1 MAAQHARP
9 AQRQRALVPVL
20 VFLGMVVAVISSLGA
35 PLVPTIATVDHVSL
49 TDAQWSLTI
58 TLLVGAVATPTMGRL
73 GDGPHRRRVILGATA
88 VVLAGSV
95 LAALPLG
102 FGFLVAGRG
111 LQGVGLG
118 LVPLAIATARDALP
132 AERSRPAV
140 AMLSIT
146 TVAGV
151 GLGYPLTGLIAET
164 LGVHAGFWFGAII
177 SALALAGAA
186 VVVPRTEG
194 REKRPLDAL
203 GAILLGAG
211 LAALLLALSEGES
224 WGWASARLLG
234 LTVVALLLLVG
245 WGFHELRTAHP
256 LVDLRT
262 LRNRAVLTADVCG
275 LIAGIAMYML
285 MSMVTRFV
293 QTPSAAGY
301 GFGAS
306 VLVAGLV
313 LLPFS
318 AASVAS
324 SKLVPALARRTSM
337 AVVLPFGCAVSLLS
351 MVLFLCARTSLW
363 ELFVDHGRRRARRRL
378 HLRRDARTGRQR
390 GSGARDRK
398 RHQLQPG
405 AAHHRLL
412 HRQRA
417 ERRRA
422 GGAHPR
428 RAAAAHGRR
437 VPGRGLAGL
446 RGLDRRHGGYHRRAA
461 AARPGPAA
469 GDRGRGNPHGREHR
483 RRRDGRGQ
491 RHFAD
496 RTGRPMSTDPGTRAP
511 PPRPPNGSR
520 GGVAT
525 PPAAANCCSR
535 PRANSSPYAAS
546 TAAPPG
552 RSASGPGWTRP

>member
-1 MAAQHARP
+1 MDVRRARSDL
-9 AQRQRALVPVL
+9 RQRALVPVL

-35 PLVPTIATVDHVSL
+35 PLVPTIAAADHVSL
-49 TDAQWSLTI
+49 SDAQWSLTI
-58 TLLVGAVATPTMGRL
+58 TLLVGAVATPTLGRL

-88 VVLAGSV
+88 VVMLGSV

-140 AMLSIT
+140 ALLSIT

-151 GLGYPLTGLIAET
+151 GLGYPLTGLIAQS

-186 VVVPRTEG
+186 LVVPHARG

-203 GAILLGAG
+203 GAILLGVA

-224 WGWASARLLG
+224 WGWTSARLLG
-234 LTVVALLLLVG
+234 LTAVALLLLG
-245 WGFHELRTAHP
+245 CWTTHELRTEHP
-256 LVDLRT
+256 LVDLRA

-275 LIAGIAMYML
+275 LIAGVAMYML

-293 QTPSAAGY
+293 QTPQTAGY

-324 SKLVPALARRTSM
+324 SKLVPLLARWTST
-337 AVVLPFGCAVSLLS
+337 ALVLPIGCVMSLLS
-351 MVLFLCARTSLW
+351 MVMFLYARGSLW
-363 ELFVDHGRRRARRRL
+363 ELFVVMGVAGLGVGCTFAVMPGLIVNAVPARETGSAISFNQVLRTIGYSTGSVLSAVVLEAHTPAGHLVPDDSGYQAAAWMGCAVWVAAAVVTIVLPRRRTPAQSMVTADEEAL
-378 HLRRDARTGRQR
+378 MDESIADAETAEDSAGAMTG
-390 GSGARDRK
+390 
-398 RHQLQPG
+398 G
-405 AAHHRLL
+405 AAR
-412 HRQRA
+412 
-417 ERRRA
+417 
-422 GGAHPR
+422 
-428 RAAAAHGRR
+428 
-437 VPGRGLAGL
+437 
-446 RGLDRRHGGYHRRAA
+446 
-461 AARPGPAA
+461 
-469 GDRGRGNPHGREHR
+469 
-483 RRRDGRGQ
+483 
-491 RHFAD
+491 
-496 RTGRPMSTDPGTRAP
+496 
-511 PPRPPNGSR
+511 
-520 GGVAT
+520 
-525 PPAAANCCSR
+525 
-535 PRANSSPYAAS
+535 
-546 TAAPPG
+546 
-552 RSASGPGWTRP
+552 